1 MYGGDMGSTGVG
13 SQSGMPGYCC
23 PVKQTD
29 CNLNADN
36 FEYQLAA

>member
-1 MYGGDMGSTGVG
+1 MGSTGVG
-13 SQSGMPGYCC
+13 SQSGMPGYCY